1 VLTNPLLLPPS
12 LFWLLLC
19 SLLGL
24 GLVVP
29 TFTRAGRPRRNSTP
43 KLVSAGRHRLLTPG
57 RASAAEAAIARVVT
71 AGPRYSGRTLQLPC
85 RGCGT
90 RAVPPVEYRVS
101 PPIPFE
107 RASVQPLLPG
117 VGFVIVA
124 MCTACDSPLISRVVD
139 SEYAAMALS
148 LGAIDGESAE
158 AELAADLAHL

>member
-1 VLTNPLLLPPS
+1 MHDVLLLPPL
-12 LFWLLLC
+12 LFWMLLC

-29 TFTRAGRPRRNSTP
+29 TFTRAGRPRRDSTP
-43 KLVSAGRHRLLTPG
+43 KLVGAGRHRRLNPG
-57 RASAAEAAIARVVT
+57 QATAAEAAIARVVT
-71 AGPRYSGRTLQLPC
+71 AGPDHEGHTLQLPC

-90 RAVPPVEYRVS
+90 RAVPPVEYVVS

-117 VGFVIVA
+117 RGFVIVA

-139 SEYAAMALS
+139 SQYAQYAIG
-148 LGAIDGESAE
+148 LGAVDGERLE
-158 AELAADLAHL
+158 AELAADLATL